1 MKSFEVT
8 LEYFMI
14 KEGVA
19 RAAPGS
25 TRLGQ
30 KGPLELLQILM
41 TFQDISPIQSFVAE
55 PVVTITVKGGG
66 RFMVRTDL
74 HKLILSDI
82 RRPQEPSQILEA
94 ASILLE
100 IEDDKKRLRQKLEKQ
115 LNQAV
120 SQEQLPVPVQ
130 DARKP
135 LLPDLGLSRAY
146 PLLRLA
152 AACLLLVA
160 SLKSLHNPAD
170 DEPETISESAAMAQL
185 SRPLIG
191 TYATGSKRDD
201 YEIRVLSARE
211 LHFVQFGYTPGRQL
225 RAQYRLGRLD
235 GRLCLWVPGFQPLF
249 PEKDSL
255 RMGTLVFRRQ

>member
-14 KEGVA
+14 KEGIA

-30 KGPLELLQILM
+30 KGPLELLQLLM

-74 HKLILSDI
+74 HKLILSDM
-82 RRPQEPSQILEA
+82 RRPQDPSQILEA

-115 LNQAV
+115 LNQAA
-120 SQEQLPVPVQ
+120 SQEQQPVPVQ
-130 DARKP
+130 SAPRS
-135 LLPDLGLSRAY
+135 LIPDLGLSRAY

-152 AACLLLVA
+152 AACLLLIA
-160 SLKSLHNPAD
+160 SLRSLHNPAGD
-170 DEPETISESAAMAQL
+170 VPEPISEAAAMAQL
-185 SRPLIG
+185 SRPLLG

-201 YEIRVLSARE
+201 YEIKVLSSKE
-211 LHFVQFGYTPGRQL
+211 LHFVQYGYTPGRQV
-225 RAQYRLGRLD
+225 RAQYKLGRIN
-235 GRLCLWVPGFQPLF
+235 GRLCLWVAGFQPIF

-255 RMGTLVFRRQ
+255 QMGTLVFRRQ